1 MLPWRTGL
9 RGRGRGGEIEGAIWV
24 ERIESINTTFLL
36 SGNLL
41 AALFRFKI
49 HNIFAL
55 TYIIHLF
62 SSYYKTCFLIVDLK
76 IDSSGWY
83 AS

>member
-1 MLPWRTGL
+1 MLPWRTGW
-9 RGRGRGGEIEGAIWV
+9 GGGGEIEGANWV
-24 ERIESINTTFLL
+24 ERIESINITFLL

-55 TYIIHLF
+55 NYINTSIFVL
-62 SSYYKTCFLIVDLK
+62 L
-76 IDSSGWY
+76 
-83 AS
+83 